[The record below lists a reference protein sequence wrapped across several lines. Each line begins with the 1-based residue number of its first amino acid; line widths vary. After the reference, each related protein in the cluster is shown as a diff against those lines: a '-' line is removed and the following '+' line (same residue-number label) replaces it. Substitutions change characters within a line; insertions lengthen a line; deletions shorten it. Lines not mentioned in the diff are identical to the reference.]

1 MAFKGLF
8 EVPKDRLVALTDG
21 VYAIAI
27 TILVLE
33 LTVPAVTNV
42 TTHAQMIEYFKGYL
56 LPAITMYLISFYLV
70 ATFWENT
77 LILFE
82 FDEINN
88 QVKSVSLAAL
98 AFVSLI
104 PFCTGFLFE
113 FWEFREVNLLFSG
126 VILIVSLLYLILFYV
141 VFKREIKS
149 YIKEYDFSVH
159 HLLEKIYRNKE
170 DKTMKDKYTHFR
182 ESFFDTL
189 FRIFYIIISPVLI
202 SIIAIIVAFIE
213 PHYCIYVFILL
224 LIFRI
229 IIRLRHRGRFN
240 AEKLDFDELTEEEQK
255 MYKFIENLNE

>member
-8 EVPKDRLVALTDG
+8 EVPKDRLIALTDG
-21 VYAIAI
+21 VYAIII

-33 LTVPAVTNV
+33 LTVPAAGNV
-42 TTHAQMIEYFKGYL
+42 TTNIQMIEYFKSYL
-56 LPAITMYLISFYLV
+56 VPAISMYLISFYLV

-113 FWEFREVNLLFSG
+113 FWEFKEVNLLFSG
-126 VILIVSLLYLILFYV
+126 LILIVSLLYLILFYV

-149 YIKEYDFSVH
+149 YIQEYDFSIT
-159 HLLEKIYRNKE
+159 HLLKNISRSKDDEK
-170 DKTMKDKYTHFR
+170 MKDKYTHFR
-182 ESFFDTL
+182 EAFFDTL
-189 FRIFYIIISPVLI
+189 FRLFYIIISPVLI
-202 SIIAIIVAFIE
+202 SIIAIIIAFIE
-213 PHYCIYVFILL
+213 PKYCIYVFVLL
-224 LIFRI
+224 LILRI
-229 IIRLRHRGRFN
+229 IIRLRHRDKFN
-240 AEKLDFDELTEEEQK
+240 TEKPDFDELTEEEQK